1 MSLAAGLYPPSYYA
15 ASANPFAR
23 QPQLEGDVT
32 ADLVVVGGGYTGLSA
47 ALHAAEA
54 GFSVVLLEARRIG
67 WGASG
72 RNGGQ
77 MIPGLRWGTSDLL
90 AELGATRTRDLLH
103 LANSAADM
111 VRGRIARH
119 AIACDLTAGHFT
131 AAVKPAHRDSMARE
145 LDLLDKLVGY
155 PGAHMVGPGEVGQY
169 VAAQGY
175 HGGLFDANGGHL
187 HPLNYALGLAQAA
200 MAAGV
205 RIYEDSPVDTL
216 DRTTPLVARTPHGT
230 VTARMAVLATDTE
243 IGALDAGQ
251 GRMTMPVAN
260 YNVATVPLGEE
271 RARALLP
278 ANAAVADSR
287 FVLNYYRL
295 SADHRLIFGG
305 GERYTPTPPPD
316 VAGFVRPYMERVFP
330 QLAGVPI
337 EHAWGGLVGV
347 SMNRL
352 PRLGRTGEVFH
363 AHGWS
368 GHGVLL
374 TTLAGALIAE
384 ALSADFGRGTAEKFD
399 LFARLPGRAFP
410 GGALLRHPLY
420 VLGML
425 WFALKDRL

>member
-1 MSLAAGLYPPSYYA
+1 MIVQPYPPSYYA

-23 QPQLEGDVT
+23 QPMLEGDIQ
-32 ADLVVVGGGYTGLSA
+32 ADLVVVGGGYTGLST

-54 GFSVVLLEARRIG
+54 GLSVVLLEARRIG

-77 MIPGLRWGTSDLL
+77 MIPGLRWSA
-90 AELGATRTRDLLH
+90 AELVAALGESRARDLLL
-103 LANSAADM
+103 LANSAAGK
-111 VRGRIARH
+111 VRDRIARH
-119 AIACDLTAGHFT
+119 GIACDLRQGHFL
-131 AAVKPAHRDSMARE
+131 AAAKPRHLDDMKAE

-155 PGAHMVGPGEVGQY
+155 PDGRIVEREGVGEY
-169 VAAQGY
+169 VASRDY
-175 HGGLFDANGGHL
+175 HGGFYDAGGGHL
-187 HPLNYALGLAQAA
+187 HPLNYALGLADAA
-200 MAAGV
+200 LAAGASV
-205 RIYEDSPVDTL
+205 FEDSPVTVL
-216 DRTTPLVARTPHGT
+216 EPGPQVVVRTAGGS
-230 VTARMAVLATDTE
+230 VTAARVVLATDTE
-243 IGALDAGQ
+243 IGELHAAQ
-251 GRMTMPVAN
+251 GRMTMPVVN
-260 YNVATVPLGEE
+260 YNVATAPLGEE

-305 GERYTPTPPPD
+305 GEKYSPAPPAD
-316 VAGFVRPYMERVFP
+316 VAAFVRPYIESVFP

-337 EHAWGGLVGV
+337 DYAWGGQVGV
-347 SMNRL
+347 SRNRL
-352 PRLGRTGEVFH
+352 PRLGREHNAFY

-374 TTLAGALIAE
+374 TTLAGELIVRAIRGDT
-384 ALSADFGRGTAEKFD
+384 ADFDR
-399 LFARLPGRAFP
+399 FASLPGKPFP
-410 GGALLRHPLY
+410 GGTLLRHPLY